1 MDSEVFYILLV
12 ESLAKKLLVRK
23 VCIFSVVWGQS
34 FFYLMEK
41 KMKAKN
47 ETEAYPLLTWVGASQ
62 YPSYAV

>member
-1 MDSEVFYILLV
+1 MDSEVFFILLI

-34 FFYLMEK
+34 LFYLMEK

-47 ETEAYPLLTWVGASQ
+47 EIEAYPLLT
-62 YPSYAV
+62 